1 MQPPP
6 QQALKERGNKSDFQS
21 CLLILLKLSSFQQQQ
36 QQKLARHRKKQR
48 QYGPYTEKE
57 FNRNLA
63 QTSNQLSCMFKE
75 LNGTVGKELKE
86 IREMMYEQNAS
97 ISKDKNY
104 KKEPKRNF
112 GTESLVTDM
121 RNSVE
126 KLNR

>member
-1 MQPPP
+1 
-6 QQALKERGNKSDFQS
+6 
-21 CLLILLKLSSFQQQQ
+21 
-36 QQKLARHRKKQR
+36 
-48 QYGPYTEKE
+48 
-57 FNRNLA
+57 
-63 QTSNQLSCMFKE
+63 MFKE

-126 KLNR
+126 KLNRWKNNWK